1 MQFDI
6 PTNCTMKK
14 AKAKAQVKK
23 PLGETAESDFI
34 PPLYFKHHGK
44 PADPDPPRGSVTEG
58 LGIIPAFSALVQEGK
73 VVQYMLLRAAVQVG
87 PKINLGHDL
96 WKGFL
101 TEQLGII
108 GKGCNP
114 LTIAQGMRDNHH
126 GQTLN
131 RSCRERVWEAAVPRL
146 CTDEEIAKGCR
157 DCGSRIDAD
166 GATLV
171 DDSNRWYK
179 VRFHYEQGPGVQKFR
194 AEEFGL
200 PDLPDDE
207 LVQYFTTHP
216 LPAWYRSG
224 INFDIHTATGPDDER
239 FPPTTIKAV
248 FRYTQDPGMEAR
260 YACWAEEFIA
270 EVQVCVERFRGSDE
284 LPHELARLIA
294 ELQAF
299 NIGDGEAKNCITALR
314 STTAGANALNI
325 VQAGKDRLLLRLEK
339 VATTATTKPKPVKE
353 WPNLKC
359 LALFHAYRY
368 EAKDPSAEITKENCE
383 QVALAAGKTAKSS
396 GKELLTYFHRYA
408 YGRNRFNERTK
419 EGKRR
424 GDVLNRLNT
433 VIKKLED
440 YPEARTIAEE
450 ERKAVRDRSNEG
462 ED

>member
-1 MQFDI
+1 
-6 PTNCTMKK
+6 
-14 AKAKAQVKK
+14 
-23 PLGETAESDFI
+23 
-34 PPLYFKHHGK
+34 
-44 PADPDPPRGSVTEG
+44 
-58 LGIIPAFSALVQEGK
+58 LVQEGK
-73 VVQYMLLRAAVQVG
+73 VVQYRLLRAAVQVG

-108 GKGCNP
+108 GKGYNP
-114 LTIAQGMRDNHH
+114 LTIEQGMRDNHH

-131 RSCRERVWEAAVPRL
+131 RSCRERVWEAAVPRQ
-146 CTDEEIAKGCR
+146 CTDEEITKGCR
-157 DCGSRIDAD
+157 DCGSRMDAD

-194 AEEFGL
+194 VEEYGL

-207 LVQYFTTHP
+207 LVQHFTTHP
-216 LPAWYRSG
+216 LPTWYRRG

-248 FRYTQDPGMEAR
+248 FRNTQDPGMEAR

-339 VATTATTKPKPVKE
+339 VATTATTKPKP
-353 WPNLKC
+353 
-359 LALFHAYRY
+359 
-368 EAKDPSAEITKENCE
+368 AKARPSI
-383 QVALAAGKTAKSS
+383 
-396 GKELLTYFHRYA
+396 
-408 YGRNRFNERTK
+408 
-419 EGKRR
+419 
-424 GDVLNRLNT
+424 
-433 VIKKLED
+433 
-440 YPEARTIAEE
+440 PTIAEKFAKVPGSLDKWMGLLRSE
-450 ERKAVRDRSNEG
+450 GLADSTGRFTMASDAKGKGKLIAAWTAAQELFQLDGYATDKELVQALKNHIHDLTGLDRLDKVRSNMGFSGLVTEYK
-462 ED
+462 EDLEVD

>member
-1 MQFDI
+1 
-6 PTNCTMKK
+6 MKK

-23 PLGETAESDFI
+23 RQRNAAEGDFI
-34 PPLYFKHHGK
+34 PPLSFKNPNK
-44 PADPDPPRGSVTEG
+44 SVDSDPPRGSVTEG
-58 LGIIPAFSALVQEGK
+58 LGIIQAFTALVQEGK
-73 VVQYMLLRAAVQVG
+73 VVQYRLLRAAVQVG

-108 GKGCNP
+108 GKGYNP
-114 LTIAQGMRDNHH
+114 LTIEQGMRDNHH

-131 RSCRERVWEAAVPRL
+131 RSCRERVWEAAVPRQ
-146 CTDEEIAKGCR
+146 CTDEEITKGCR
-157 DCGSRIDAD
+157 DCGSRMDAD

-194 AEEFGL
+194 VEEYGL

-207 LVQYFTTHP
+207 LVQHFTTHP
-216 LPAWYRSG
+216 LPTWYRRG

-248 FRYTQDPGMEAR
+248 FRNTQDPGMEAR

-339 VATTATTKPKPVKE
+339 VATTATTKPKP
-353 WPNLKC
+353 
-359 LALFHAYRY
+359 
-368 EAKDPSAEITKENCE
+368 AK
-383 QVALAAGKTAKSS
+383 KSS
-396 GKELLTYFHRYA
+396 AFTVPVLARFCWCMEKAGHSDHGIVNATAASRLANHYGLLHKRTGEKLKQERDRFDGADGKPYLKGGPRSNEA
-408 YGRNRFNERTK
+408 YGRRTWAAVKVELERI
-419 EGKRR
+419 GYS
-424 GDVLNRLNT
+424 D
-433 VIKKLED
+433 
-440 YPEARTIAEE
+440 
-450 ERKAVRDRSNEG
+450 AVRLAEAILSDL
-462 ED
+462 